1 MNKKVKIII
10 RILAI
15 LCLLSL
21 ILPFVLTAKAAD
33 TSRYGYS
40 LLINDNQRTAYQ
52 KIADGIG
59 AGQAEIVFDL
69 PNAPREDVKVA
80 LSMITTDYPEYF
92 WFTGGGNVGATGN
105 DKSGYVI
112 TVTPSTYII
121 NGQPADKN
129 TINSAKADFNA
140 VVNEAM
146 SKIPAGASDYQKS
159 EILHDFVDDKTEYQ
173 QVGDHQSAYGA
184 LVLGKAVCAGYAR
197 AYQVLMNEAG
207 IKCWYVS
214 GKSYNPSGVLENH
227 AWNLVWLDGKCVYT
241 DVTWDDHRPTN
252 FHHYLNLSREQ
263 IAEDHFPDRPEYLPA
278 SCGHNGYT
286 YFKMNSGEGKGVCDM
301 TGSESGADVAKYF
314 VLKSQNG
321 DQVEYFC
328 RVHYHGGNFADWM
341 NANSASLIEGLNL
354 TGSISIQQEYMGIEY
369 QVTLTGT
376 AKNPVTPPP
385 PETQPVETQPPQT
398 QPQQTTPATTT
409 PETTAPAGNEG
420 QTATTQPA
428 TTPAT
433 TAPGATQPSGTSS
446 ATGSTTGTTAPV
458 TDTEPKPSDGSPVL
472 IIVIITAVLLAGAGA
487 AVYFLKFRK
496 KTE

>member
-1 MNKKVKIII
+1 MIFVNKKVKIII

-69 PNAPREDVKVA
+69 PNAPLEDVKVA

-184 LVLGKAVCAGYAR
+184 LVLVSQK
-197 AYQVLMNEAG
+197 L
-207 IKCWYVS
+207 IK
-214 GKSYNPSGVLENH
+214 
-227 AWNLVWLDGKCVYT
+227 
-241 DVTWDDHRPTN
+241 
-252 FHHYLNLSREQ
+252 
-263 IAEDHFPDRPEYLPA
+263 
-278 SCGHNGYT
+278 
-286 YFKMNSGEGKGVCDM
+286 
-301 TGSESGADVAKYF
+301 
-314 VLKSQNG
+314 
-321 DQVEYFC
+321 
-328 RVHYHGGNFADWM
+328 
-341 NANSASLIEGLNL
+341 
-354 TGSISIQQEYMGIEY
+354 
-369 QVTLTGT
+369 
-376 AKNPVTPPP
+376 
-385 PETQPVETQPPQT
+385 
-398 QPQQTTPATTT
+398 
-409 PETTAPAGNEG
+409 
-420 QTATTQPA
+420 
-428 TTPAT
+428 
-433 TAPGATQPSGTSS
+433 
-446 ATGSTTGTTAPV
+446 
-458 TDTEPKPSDGSPVL
+458 
-472 IIVIITAVLLAGAGA
+472 
-487 AVYFLKFRK
+487 
-496 KTE
+496 

>member
-59 AGQAEIVFDL
+59 AGQAKIVFDL
-69 PNAPREDVKVA
+69 PNAPLEDVKVA

-92 WFTGGGNVGATGN
+92 WFTGEANLEGNGQIVRIK
-105 DKSGYVI
+105 DI
-112 TVTPSTYII
+112 QYII

-129 TINSAKADFNA
+129 TINSAKSDFNA
-140 VVNEAM
+140 VINEAM

-197 AYQVLMNEAG
+197 AYQVLMNAVG
-207 IKCWYVS
+207 IRCWYVS
-214 GKSYNPSGVLENH
+214 GESKNPSGIMEAH

-252 FHHYLNLSREQ
+252 FHHYLNLSLDQ
-263 IAEDHFPDRPEYLPA
+263 ISTDHHPSQVDINGDGIGDGTFLPA

-301 TGSESGADVAKYF
+301 TGSEF
-314 VLKSQNG
+314 
-321 DQVEYFC
+321 
-328 RVHYHGGNFADWM
+328 
-341 NANSASLIEGLNL
+341 
-354 TGSISIQQEYMGIEY
+354 
-369 QVTLTGT
+369 
-376 AKNPVTPPP
+376 
-385 PETQPVETQPPQT
+385 
-398 QPQQTTPATTT
+398 
-409 PETTAPAGNEG
+409 
-420 QTATTQPA
+420 
-428 TTPAT
+428 
-433 TAPGATQPSGTSS
+433 
-446 ATGSTTGTTAPV
+446 
-458 TDTEPKPSDGSPVL
+458 
-472 IIVIITAVLLAGAGA
+472 
-487 AVYFLKFRK
+487 
-496 KTE
+496 